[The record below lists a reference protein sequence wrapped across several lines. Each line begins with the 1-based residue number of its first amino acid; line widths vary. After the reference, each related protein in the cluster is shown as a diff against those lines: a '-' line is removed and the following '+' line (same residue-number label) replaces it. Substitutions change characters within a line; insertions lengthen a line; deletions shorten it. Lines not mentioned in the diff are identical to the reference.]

1 MAIAGEQRTKVTA
14 MSRSVVRKFGRH
26 VVAHEVEHGDQIP
39 GFCILEVGYGIYGVG
54 FVTLFMKTHR
64 SEGRLR
70 LLMVLYLQ
78 RLSLLMVARQWQRL
92 GGFMGHSGGLVLL
105 VTL

>member
-1 MAIAGEQRTKVTA
+1 MVKN
-14 MSRSVVRKFGRH
+14 FGWH
-26 VVAHEVEHGDQIP
+26 VAAHEVEHGVQIP
-39 GFCILEVGYGIYGVG
+39 RFCISRVGWGICGVG
-54 FVTLFMKTHR
+54 FVKGFMKTHR

-92 GGFMGHSGGLVLL
+92 GGFMGHNGGFVLP
-105 VTL
+105 VTV